1 MNQKRFQELVDLDK
15 KHFLHPTSS
24 IKQQQENGPAI
35 IFTQGKGIYLY
46 DAFGKEYID
55 GMSSL
60 WNVNI
65 GHGRKEIAEAAAQQ
79 MTNLAYSSC
88 FNTFSNEPAIVLAEK
103 ISQMTPGDLN
113 TTFFTSGGSEAI
125 ETAIKLVRHY
135 WIVKGENQRKKIISR
150 KKSYHGLALG
160 ATHAT
165 GLKPFRD
172 FSHAF
177 SPDFCHVEE
186 QTTQAL
192 IDLIEKE
199 GPENIAAFMTEP
211 VQGAG
216 GVHIPPVEYI
226 RECKRVCEKYGIL
239 FIADEVI
246 TGFGRTGKY
255 FGMEHFGVTPDIMCF
270 AKGVTSGYAQLGG
283 VIISQKIHQDLIALS
298 EGTFLHGYTYSGH
311 PTACAV
317 GLRNIKVIEE
327 EDLIGNVQRMGQELL
342 NGLNWL
348 KSQHSIVGEVRSIG
362 LLGAIELVKD
372 PVTNERFH
380 QPISP
385 KIVKEA
391 EKRGLII
398 RSVVFD
404 GQDTIVL
411 SPPFI
416 INKQEIHKMIEM
428 ISESLFLSARHHPK
442 NGN

>member
-1 MNQKRFQELVDLDK
+1 
-15 KHFLHPTSS
+15 
-24 IKQQQENGPAI
+24 
-35 IFTQGKGIYLY
+35 
-46 DAFGKEYID
+46 
-55 GMSSL
+55 
-60 WNVNI
+60 
-65 GHGRKEIAEAAAQQ
+65 
-79 MTNLAYSSC
+79 
-88 FNTFSNEPAIVLAEK
+88 
-103 ISQMTPGDLN
+103 MTPGDLN

-172 FSHAF
+172 FSNAF

-246 TGFGRTGKY
+246 TGFGRTGKS

-283 VIISQKIHQDLIALS
+283 VIISQKIHQDMIRLS
-298 EGTFLHGYTYSGH
+298 RVLFFMATRI
-311 PTACAV
+311 V
-317 GLRNIKVIEE
+317 VIQRP
-327 EDLIGNVQRMGQELL
+327 VQ
-342 NGLNWL
+342 
-348 KSQHSIVGEVRSIG
+348 
-362 LLGAIELVKD
+362 
-372 PVTNERFH
+372 
-380 QPISP
+380 
-385 KIVKEA
+385 
-391 EKRGLII
+391 
-398 RSVVFD
+398 
-404 GQDTIVL
+404 
-411 SPPFI
+411 
-416 INKQEIHKMIEM
+416 
-428 ISESLFLSARHHPK
+428 
-442 NGN
+442 

>member
-1 MNQKRFQELVDLDK
+1 MNHKRIQELADLDK

-35 IFTQGKGIYLY
+35 IFTKGIGIYLY

-55 GMSSL
+55 GMASL

-65 GHGRKEIAEAAAQQ
+65 GHGRREIAEAAAQQ
-79 MTNLAYSSC
+79 MTKLAYSSC
-88 FNTFSNEPAIVLAEK
+88 FNTFSNEPAIKLAEK
-103 ISQMTPGDLN
+103 ISQLTQDNLK
-113 TTFFTSGGSEAI
+113 TTFFTSGGSEAN

-135 WIVKGENQRKKIISR
+135 WIVKGEKKRTKIISR
-150 KKSYHGLALG
+150 KKSYHGLAMG

-172 FSHAF
+172 FSNAF

-186 QTTQAL
+186 QSIEAL

-199 GPENIAAFMTEP
+199 GPETVAAFMTEP

-216 GVHIPPVEYI
+216 GVHIPPVDYI
-226 RECKRVCEKYGIL
+226 RKCKRVCEKYGIL

-255 FGMEHFGVTPDIMCF
+255 FGMENFGVTPDIICF
-270 AKGVTSGYAQLGG
+270 AKGVTSGYAPLGG
-283 VIISQKIHQDLIALS
+283 VIINKKIHEDLIALS

-317 GLRNIKVIEE
+317 GLRNIQVLEE
-327 EDLIGNVQRMGQELL
+327 EDLLRNVQKMGLELL

-348 KSQHSIVGEVRSIG
+348 KSQHHMVGDIRGIG

-372 PVTNERFH
+372 PLTKKRFS
-380 QPISP
+380 QPVSP
-385 KIVKEA
+385 RIVKEA

-404 GQDTIVL
+404 GQDTLVL

-416 INKQEIHKMIEM
+416 INKQEIQTMIEI
-428 ISESLFLSARHHPK
+428 ISESISIVK
-442 NGN
+442 QKIDQ